1 MGVVPDGSKNSF
13 RICFAVFANARS
25 LSATLSDHY
34 SASPAALSD
43 HCTLQ
48 ALPMQTRPRVGLVGR
63 PSVRSTAV
71 ADYLGSPWVHL
82 RPAAAVDTEAVL
94 RQIELAESDLKFG
107 RPGAEEAL
115 RSRSYEAVLR
125 SMPEDLALHYKV
137 WELLL
142 AMNRRDEAMA
152 SSGRACRRSTCSPT
166 KAAYHAC
173 LVSSAELHRC
183 HGPDGSCSAHRQR
196 WPQRKATTNGSAA
209 VLATAEE
216 AAATHIAEFEQPEPP
231 AELPEGSSFCGFNP
245 TMVVGGGGER
255 RHSRARCGAAGLAH
269 GVGAMAVGEWLVPAD
284 SDAELPPTSRRSLRG
299 AVGSAGGRSLVGFLR
314 MQLAPDASVGV
325 EAAQWLRLE
334 PPESLCGSCAARPEP
349 DSALCR
355 AQVSLGQLYRGQKRR
370 RKFRPPVVRGL
381 LLLLGLVLLLIERCD
396 VPQRSCSEWPFLY
409 AGFED
414 SRALAHGSDVYLF
427 SNHEDCHGGRR
438 VVVSRLRQT
447 EGGQLEQ
454 AAAWQLSLEDGMPLR
469 PTEKNWSPFV
479 HAGELHLSYS
489 LEPHVVLRCG
499 WSGGGCAV
507 AHNTSSPFLQT
518 YRALGQELRGGPPQR
533 LAKTCQHC
541 REHERGMIAAGG
553 SPYAELRDGRRLA
566 AAHVKDDAHEP
577 ALYGTVFYL
586 LEAEPPFRIVSLSPK
601 LCISDREVEI
611 AISARCAL
619 QYVTGLV
626 VNEATN
632 AALVSF
638 GELDVRM
645 KGAFLPLDRLLA
657 LAETHRLESDE
668 HGDETTSSECAAEGV
683 GLGGGGSDHGLYSRA

>member
-1 MGVVPDGSKNSF
+1 M
-13 RICFAVFANARS
+13 
-25 LSATLSDHY
+25 
-34 SASPAALSD
+34 
-43 HCTLQ
+43 
-48 ALPMQTRPRVGLVGR
+48 
-63 PSVRSTAV
+63 
-71 ADYLGSPWVHL
+71 
-82 RPAAAVDTEAVL
+82 AAA
-94 RQIELAESDLKFG
+94 
-107 RPGAEEAL
+107 
-115 RSRSYEAVLR
+115 
-125 SMPEDLALHYKV
+125 
-137 WELLL
+137 
-142 AMNRRDEAMA
+142 
-152 SSGRACRRSTCSPT
+152 
-166 KAAYHAC
+166 
-173 LVSSAELHRC
+173 
-183 HGPDGSCSAHRQR
+183 
-196 WPQRKATTNGSAA
+196 
-209 VLATAEE
+209 
-216 AAATHIAEFEQPEPP
+216 
-231 AELPEGSSFCGFNP
+231 
-245 TMVVGGGGER
+245 
-255 RHSRARCGAAGLAH
+255 GAAG
-269 GVGAMAVGEWLVPAD
+269 E
-284 SDAELPPTSRRSLRG
+284 
-299 AVGSAGGRSLVGFLR
+299 
-314 MQLAPDASVGV
+314 
-325 EAAQWLRLE
+325 
-334 PPESLCGSCAARPEP
+334 PEP

-355 AQVSLGQLYRGQKRR
+355 AQVSLGPRLWWSGMLLLFLCGTGQLYRGQKRR
-370 RKFRPPVVRGL
+370 RKSRPPVVRGL

-518 YRALGQELRGGPPQR
+518 YRALGQELRGG
-533 LAKTCQHC
+533 
-541 REHERGMIAAGG
+541 